1 MRLEMLMQVKQ
12 AIGFKK
18 QNKSIREIAG
28 TLGVAKSTVWSILRK
43 KECTGELSNI
53 VVDDCMDPLKGKEN
67 NIHNIQTSEEH
78 STGSSRV
85 IGKVYNQEKTS

>member
-1 MRLEMLMQVKQ
+1 LLSCKRTLIVLGLFAFGSYNMRLEMLMQVKQ

-67 NIHNIQTSEEH
+67 NIHNIQTSE
-78 STGSSRV
+78 
-85 IGKVYNQEKTS
+85 